1 MAMAG
6 YFGFGKKTSSRKGSP
21 DKSGAGKGGLP
32 AKSGQS
38 ASKKDVG
45 WGSAAVSVE
54 PARVE
59 KRMAQANR
67 QLDGVK
73 RFIDS
78 PGGAE
83 AIAQRIR
90 MMIAA
95 GDKG

>member
-6 YFGFGKKTSSRKGSP
+6 YFGFGKKTNSRT
-21 DKSGAGKGGLP
+21 GKGGLP

-54 PARVE
+54 PAKVE
-59 KRMAQANR
+59 KRMAQASR

-83 AIAQRIR
+83 AMAQRIR